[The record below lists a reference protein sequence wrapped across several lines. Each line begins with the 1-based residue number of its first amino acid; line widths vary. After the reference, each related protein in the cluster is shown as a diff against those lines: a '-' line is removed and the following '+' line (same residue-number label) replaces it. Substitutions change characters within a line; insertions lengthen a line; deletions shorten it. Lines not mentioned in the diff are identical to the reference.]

1 MLIILPCIAKVSSI
15 SAALC
20 YHISTQCCN
29 SHRNQSFD
37 LHGKFLYINGFYIK
51 CKTRL
56 QIQWLV
62 SILYELQNWAETDK
76 LGSIRTKLICRY
88 DAWRCK
94 GKIDDKQKSTQ
105 ERQLK
110 RKIKIFI
117 NASIQIQKQR
127 KKNSA
132 NTEIENP
139 AVKGKKLSE

>member
-1 MLIILPCIAKVSSI
+1 M
-15 SAALC
+15 
-20 YHISTQCCN
+20 
-29 SHRNQSFD
+29 
-37 LHGKFLYINGFYIK
+37 
-51 CKTRL
+51 
-56 QIQWLV
+56 
-62 SILYELQNWAETDK
+62 DK
-76 LGSIRTKLICRY
+76 LGTIRTKLICRY

-94 GKIDDKQKSTQ
+94 GKIEDKKRSTQ

-132 NTEIENP
+132 NTELENP